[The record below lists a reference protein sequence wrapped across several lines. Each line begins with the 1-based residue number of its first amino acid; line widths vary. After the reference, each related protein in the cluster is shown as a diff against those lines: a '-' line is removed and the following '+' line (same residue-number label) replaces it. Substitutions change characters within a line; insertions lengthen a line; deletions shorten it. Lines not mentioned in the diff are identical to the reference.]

1 MKSRTFGET
10 YAAAY
15 DHLYSQKDY
24 AVECDLVETCF
35 DRFLAARPES
45 LLDLGCGT
53 GGHAR
58 LLASRGYRVTAVDQ
72 SPEML
77 EIAQAKATSPDAV
90 RWICADIGAMDL
102 GETFDAALL
111 MFAVIG
117 YFTTD
122 EDVIRAFANIRRHLR
137 DGGLLCFDFWY
148 GPAVLAI
155 GPSDRTSTL
164 STPEGPLT
172 RRSTSTLF
180 TEQKTCHVR
189 YEMQC
194 PTQPTDAEVHVVRY
208 FSADDIRSSLQAA
221 GFELLS
227 LTAFPSLDQ
236 PLDESTW
243 NAFCVARAITSAAE
257 PSV

>member
-1 MKSRTFGET
+1 VKSRTFGET

-24 AVECDLVETCF
+24 AVECDLVEHCF
-35 DRFLAARPES
+35 DRYLAARPES

-58 LLASRGYRVTAVDQ
+58 LLAARGYGVTAVDQ

-77 EIAQAKATSPDAV
+77 EIAKTKVAASEVQWV
-90 RWICADIGAMDL
+90 CADIGAMNL
-102 GETFDAALL
+102 GATFDAALL

-122 EDVIRAFANIRRHLR
+122 EDVIRTFTNIRRHLR
-137 DGGLLCFDFWY
+137 EEGLLCFDFWY

-155 GPSDRTSTL
+155 GPSDRTATL
-164 STPEGPLT
+164 STPDGPLT
-172 RRSTSTLF
+172 RRSASTLYPA
-180 TEQKTCHVR
+180 QQTCHVR
-189 YEMQC
+189 YEMEGQ
-194 PTQPTDAEVHVVRY
+194 TQPAASEVHIVRY
-208 FSADDIRSSLQAA
+208 FSATGMQSLLQAA

-227 LTAFPSLDQ
+227 LTAFPTLDQ

-243 NAFCVARAITSAAE
+243 NAFCVARA
-257 PSV
+257 V

>member
-1 MKSRTFGET
+1 MTSRTFGET

-24 AVECDLVETCF
+24 AVECDLVEQCF
-35 DRFLAARPES
+35 DRDLSARPKS

-77 EIAQAKATSPDAV
+77 EIAKTKAASSAV
-90 RWICADIGAMDL
+90 SVQWVCADIGAMDL

-122 EDVIRAFANIRRHLR
+122 DDVIRAFANIRRHLR
-137 DGGLLCFDFWY
+137 EGALLCFDFWY

-155 GPSDRTSTL
+155 GPSDRTATL
-164 STPEGPLT
+164 STPQGPLT

-180 TEQKTCHVR
+180 PEQQTCHVR
-189 YEMQC
+189 YEMQG
-194 PTQPTDAEVHVVRY
+194 PAQPADSEVHVVRY
-208 FSADDIRSSLQAA
+208 FTADDIRSALRAA

-227 LTAFPSLDQ
+227 LTAFPTLDQ

-243 NAFCVARAITSAAE
+243 NAFCVARAR
-257 PSV
+257 

>member
-24 AVECDLVETCF
+24 AVECDLVELCF
-35 DRFLAARPES
+35 DRSLPARPES

-77 EIAQAKATSPDAV
+77 EIARAKSSQNSIQWV
-90 RWICADIGAMDL
+90 CADISTMTL
-102 GETFDAALL
+102 GQTFDAALL

-117 YFTTD
+117 YFTTN

-155 GPSDRTSTL
+155 GPSDRTATL

-180 TEQKTCHVR
+180 PAQQTCHVR
-189 YEMQC
+189 YEMEG
-194 PTQPTDAEVHVVRY
+194 PTQPSASEVHVVRY
-208 FSADDIRSSLQAA
+208 FSAADIQSSLQAA

-236 PLDESTW
+236 PLDETTW
-243 NAFCVARAITSAAE
+243 NAFCVARATSRR
-257 PSV
+257 

>member
-24 AVECDLVETCF
+24 AIECDLVEMCF
-35 DRFLAARPES
+35 DRYLGARPES

-58 LLASRGYRVTAVDQ
+58 LLASRGYRITAVDQ
-72 SPEML
+72 SREML
-77 EIAQAKATSPDAV
+77 EIARAKSASKAASSQGSV
-90 RWICADIGAMDL
+90 QWICADISAMGL

-137 DGGLLCFDFWY
+137 EGGLLCFDFWY

-155 GPSDRTSTL
+155 GPSDRTATL
-164 STPEGPLT
+164 STPQGPLT

-180 TEQKTCHVR
+180 PAQQTCHVR
-189 YEMQC
+189 YEMEG
-194 PTQPTDAEVHVVRY
+194 PTQSSISEVHAVRY
-208 FSADDIRSSLQAA
+208 FSASDIQSSLQAA

-236 PLDESTW
+236 PLDESAW
-243 NAFCVARAITSAAE
+243 SAFCVARAT
-257 PSV
+257 